1 MTKDQPPG
9 GAKKAPPS
17 KFALKYKR
25 RSKTLTKY
33 LDKHAN
39 EVYAAKEKV
48 KRISKEQ
55 QTTISNTELKT
66 IQNDRSKLSLSNLKK
81 SSKDPTEKP
90 TKKPSEEGNLPLR
103 SSTRQSP

>member
-1 MTKDQPPG
+1 MAKDQPPG

-55 QTTISNTELKT
+55 QTTNKNQQYRVE
-66 IQNDRSKLSLSNLKK
+66 NN
-81 SSKDPTEKP
+81 
-90 TKKPSEEGNLPLR
+90 SE
-103 SSTRQSP
+103 